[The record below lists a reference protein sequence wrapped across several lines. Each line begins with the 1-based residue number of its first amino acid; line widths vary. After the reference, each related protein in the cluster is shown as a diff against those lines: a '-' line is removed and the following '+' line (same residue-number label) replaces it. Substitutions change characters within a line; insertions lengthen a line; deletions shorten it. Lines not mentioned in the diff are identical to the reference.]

1 MGLQYKNF
9 DGWDRMAN
17 LGESN
22 QVRPTLLLIG
32 CEYEKWVAE
41 LEKQGVNILNCYT
54 LEEADGII
62 RNKIGNRC
70 AVVIVEFGLYS
81 FSLSSLRR
89 LTLSRPNLRWISLLD
104 GSSIRHASMREFLFN
119 NCVDY
124 YTKPVPVE
132 RLVGSV
138 NHQFGI
144 QALCPVRQSVDAEQC
159 WGMVGGSVVIEQL
172 KTQIAATSMTN
183 DVVLLSGDDALLK
196 LHVAREI
203 HRKSDQRNG
212 EFAHLWYDGSSRYDI
227 SESATSE
234 IESGSDF
241 PDEQGNHLTAT
252 LYVSHLENVSLKAL
266 FCWIHHIRTSK
277 NSVYSHSRLI
287 VGTEAREAH
296 QAFVSATR
304 EMQLSSEQLIEL
316 TMPNFN
322 QRLDDIPQ
330 LTHTL
335 VRAISKEAAIPC
347 PDVATEV
354 IDALVHKSWPGEM
367 QEFYNVV
374 KRAVFFCQNS
384 RLTLK
389 DLALPTQHHER
400 MTLREAKEQAE
411 RQVLVRTLGE
421 TRGDVSQ
428 ASEILDVSQATLYRL
443 LLKHGIAQRR

>member
-1 MGLQYKNF
+1 MG
-9 DGWDRMAN
+9 D
-17 LGESN
+17 SN

-41 LEKQGVNILNCYT
+41 LEKQGVNILSCYT
-54 LEEADGII
+54 LEDADGLI

-89 LTLSRPNLRWISLLD
+89 LTLSRPNLRWISMLD

-144 QALCPVRQSVDAEQC
+144 QALCPVRQSVNAEQC
-159 WGMVGGSVVIEQL
+159 WGMEGNSVVIQQL
-172 KTQIAATSMTN
+172 KSQISSTSMTN
-183 DVVLLSGDDALLK
+183 DVVLLSGDDALFK

-212 EFAHLWYDGSSRYDI
+212 EFTHLWYDGSSRYEI
-227 SESATSE
+227 PEATSQE
-234 IESGSDF
+234 
-241 PDEQGNHLTAT
+241 DENSQEFHGQGHHLTGT

-277 NSVYSHSRLI
+277 DSIYSHSRLI

-316 TMPNFN
+316 IMPNFN
-322 QRLDDIPQ
+322 QRLDDIPH
-330 LTHTL
+330 LTQTL
-335 VRAISKEAAIPC
+335 VRAISKEAAMPC
-347 PDVATEV
+347 PDVAPEV

-384 RLTLK
+384 RMTLK
-389 DLALPTQHHER
+389 DLALPTERPER
-400 MTLREAKEQAE
+400 MTLKEAKEQAE